1 MPEAPTGTVSFLFTD
16 IVGSTRLWEKFP
28 ARMGAVLARHD
39 DLIRSAVETYGGR
52 VFKRVGDSSCAAFQA
67 PRDSLKA
74 AIDAQR
80 ALTTEDW
87 SDIGSLPV
95 RMGIHVGAAE
105 FRDGDYFGGTL
116 NRAARIEG
124 AAHGGQI
131 LLSRIA
137 VELLEDEP
145 LDAIS
150 FKSLGS
156 HRLRNLDRPEHLFQ
170 AVAAGLQESFPPP
183 RSMEALPNNLPVQTT
198 SFVGRE
204 KELENIKR
212 LLGSTRLLTL
222 MGTGGTGK
230 TRLALETG
238 AQVIHEFRDGVWLVE
253 LALVSEAERV
263 EKAVAATLG
272 VREDPDRPL
281 RATLLSFLR
290 GKNILL
296 LFDNCEHLVSMV
308 SMLGADLLR
317 SCPRLKILAT
327 SRHSLGIGGEATFF
341 VPPLQVLEDGDE
353 GFRGPDFAQ
362 RLAQF
367 EAVKLFVARAIAVSP
382 DFALTND
389 NAPAV
394 AEICR
399 RLDGIPLAIELA
411 AARVR
416 LLNVDQIASRLDDRF
431 RLLRGGRRDGFPH
444 QQTLQALIDWSHDL
458 LSEQERIAFRRMGV
472 FAGGRTLE
480 ALEAVCPG
488 DGVEEFEVL
497 DLLEQLVE
505 KSLISVERDAVGNT
519 RYTMIESVWHYSR
532 EKLEASGEA
541 PALRDRHLNYFLAFA
556 EEAAPHLEGPDQ
568 KAWLDR
574 CQTELF
580 NLRFA
585 TDWAIKSRKTEAG
598 LRLFGAL
605 YRVMEIRSN
614 LADGWEVAMRLLAL
628 PDGDVSPKY
637 KAAARIAIGR
647 LAWAADR
654 YGESRRFYAEAQ
666 QLYEAAGDERG
677 TVLADMLTGFLDRG
691 DGDIEGAERRFQRAL
706 ARARQIKLAYVE
718 AGSLSGLGSIA
729 MDRGDLEAARRLKE
743 ESLAIYQRLGDRWI
757 IGLILGGLTRVA
769 IAQGDFS
776 RAQSALAKW
785 AQITR
790 ELGNRWTLPDIL
802 DCHANLALAA
812 NQPERAARLFGAAE
826 ATRESLGGQLSMNET
841 LQHEAS
847 LTSLKKMLSESKL
860 REAWEAGRIA
870 SPWEVIDQA

>member
-1 MPEAPTGTVSFLFTD
+1 
-16 IVGSTRLWEKFP
+16 
-28 ARMGAVLARHD
+28 
-39 DLIRSAVETYGGR
+39 
-52 VFKRVGDSSCAAFQA
+52 
-67 PRDSLKA
+67 
-74 AIDAQR
+74 
-80 ALTTEDW
+80 
-87 SDIGSLPV
+87 
-95 RMGIHVGAAE
+95 
-105 FRDGDYFGGTL
+105 
-116 NRAARIEG
+116 
-124 AAHGGQI
+124 
-131 LLSRIA
+131 
-137 VELLEDEP
+137 
-145 LDAIS
+145 
-150 FKSLGS
+150 
-156 HRLRNLDRPEHLFQ
+156 
-170 AVAAGLQESFPPP
+170 
-183 RSMEALPNNLPVQTT
+183 
-198 SFVGRE
+198 
-204 KELENIKR
+204 
-212 LLGSTRLLTL
+212 
-222 MGTGGTGK
+222 
-230 TRLALETG
+230 
-238 AQVIHEFRDGVWLVE
+238 
-253 LALVSEAERV
+253 
-263 EKAVAATLG
+263 
-272 VREDPDRPL
+272 
-281 RATLLSFLR
+281 
-290 GKNILL
+290 
-296 LFDNCEHLVSMV
+296 
-308 SMLGADLLR
+308 
-317 SCPRLKILAT
+317 
-327 SRHSLGIGGEATFF
+327 
-341 VPPLQVLEDGDE
+341 
-353 GFRGPDFAQ
+353 
-362 RLAQF
+362 
-367 EAVKLFVARAIAVSP
+367 
-382 DFALTND
+382 
-389 NAPAV
+389 
-394 AEICR
+394 
-399 RLDGIPLAIELA
+399 
-411 AARVR
+411 
-416 LLNVDQIASRLDDRF
+416 
-431 RLLRGGRRDGFPH
+431 
-444 QQTLQALIDWSHDL
+444 
-458 LSEQERIAFRRMGV
+458 
-472 FAGGRTLE
+472 
-480 ALEAVCPG
+480 
-488 DGVEEFEVL
+488 VL

>member
-1 MPEAPTGTVSFLFTD
+1 MPETPTGTVSFLFTD

-28 ARMGAVLARHD
+28 AQMGAALARHD
-39 DLIRSAVETYGGR
+39 ELIRSAVEAHGGR

-67 PRDSLKA
+67 PRDSLLA

-80 ALTTEDW
+80 ALATEDW

-116 NRAARIEG
+116 NRASRIES

-131 LLSRIA
+131 LLSRIT

-145 LDAIS
+145 LDSIS
-150 FKSLGS
+150 FKSLGT
-156 HRLRNLDRPEHLFQ
+156 HRLRNLDRPEHLYQ

-204 KELENIKR
+204 KELDDVKR

-230 TRLALETG
+230 TRLALEAG
-238 AQVIHEFRDGVWLVE
+238 AQVIHDFRDGVWLVE
-253 LALVSEAERV
+253 LALISEPERV
-263 EKAVAATLG
+263 EEALAEALG
-272 VREDPDRPL
+272 VREEPDRPL

-290 GKNILL
+290 GKNALL
-296 LFDNCEHLVSMV
+296 LFDNCEHLLSMV

-341 VPPLQVLEDGDE
+341 VPPLQVLEFSEE
-353 GFRGPDFAQ
+353 GFREPGFAR
-362 RLAQF
+362 RLSQY
-367 EAVKLFVARAIAVSP
+367 EAVKLFVARAVAVSP
-382 DFALTND
+382 DFVLTDD

-394 AEICR
+394 AEICS

-431 RLLRGGRRDGFPH
+431 RLLRGGRRDGLPH
-444 QQTLQALIDWSHDL
+444 QQTLEALIDWSYDL

-472 FAGGRTLE
+472 FGGGRTLE
-480 ALEAVCPG
+480 ALEAVCSG
-488 DGVEEFEVL
+488 DGIEEFEVL
-497 DLLEQLVE
+497 DLLEQLVD
-505 KSLISVERDAVGNT
+505 KSLISVERDAAGNT

-541 PALRDRHLNYFLAFA
+541 AVLRDRHLNYFLAFA
-556 EEAAPHLEGPDQ
+556 EQAAPHLEGPDQ

-574 CQTELF
+574 CQRELF
-580 NLRFA
+580 NIRFA
-585 TDWAIKSRKTEAG
+585 AEWAIRSRKAEAG
-598 LRLFGAL
+598 LRLFSAL

-614 LADGWEVAMRLLAL
+614 LAEPWEIAMRLLTL
-628 PDGDVSPKY
+628 PDGEVAPKY
-637 KAAARIAIGR
+637 KADARIAIGR
-647 LAWAADR
+647 LAWAADH
-654 YGESRRFYAEAQ
+654 YDESRRLYAEAQ
-666 QLYEAAGDERG
+666 RLYEAAGDERG
-677 TVLADMLTGFLDRG
+677 SVLAEMLMGFLDRG
-691 DGDIEGAERRFQRAL
+691 DGDIESAERRFQRAL
-706 ARARQIKLAYVE
+706 TSGRRIGLAYVE
-718 AGSLSGLGSIA
+718 AGCLSGLGSIA
-729 MDRGDLEAARRLKE
+729 MDHGDLGLARRLKE
-743 ESLAIYQRLGDRWI
+743 ESLAIYERLGDRWI
-757 IGLILGGLTRVA
+757 IGLILGGITRVA
-769 IAQGDFS
+769 IAQKDLS
-776 RAQSALAKW
+776 RAQSALGKW
-785 AQITR
+785 TQITR

-802 DCHANLALAA
+802 DCYADLALAA

-826 ATRESLGGQLSMNET
+826 ATRENLGGQLSANET
-841 LQHEAS
+841 AQHEAS
-847 LTSLKKMLSESKL
+847 LISLKAMLSESKL
-860 REAWEAGRIA
+860 REAWEAGRVA
-870 SPWEVIDQA
+870 SPWEVIDRA